1 MNLPTPNE
9 GRATLARSYRNRSE
23 REIRAKLE
31 GTLSDAERVTA
42 QAELLRRNASDN
54 GPDTTLL
61 DGFAPTSAF
70 ETEAAETAKMP
81 FDDGL
86 EVARRS
92 MWPWVLLLVGGT
104 LAALGW
110 VVHARLL
117 HLHVG

>member
-1 MNLPTPNE
+1 MSLPSPNE
-9 GRATLARSYRNRSE
+9 GRASLARNYRNLSE

-31 GTLSDAERVTA
+31 GQMSDVERVTA
-42 QAELLRRNASDN
+42 QAELLRRGAGDN

-86 EVARRS
+86 EVAHRS
-92 MWPWVLLLVGGT
+92 LWPWLVLLVGGT
-104 LAALGW
+104 VAALGW
-110 VVHARLL
+110 AVHAKLV
-117 HLHVG
+117 HIG